1 MTKVILIT
9 GASSGLGKALAEE
22 LSSQGHIV
30 YGTSRNPM
38 PQSQQPYKM
47 SIMEVKEMGSVR
59 RAVQEVIAA
68 EGKIDVLIN
77 NAGIGLAGP
86 TEQLQIAH
94 VQEVLDI
101 NVLGV
106 LRVSQAVLPHMR
118 AQRQGLII
126 NISSIG
132 AAMGLP
138 FRGVYC
144 ASKSAIDLVTEAL
157 RMEVAAY
164 GIQACSVRAGD
175 TRTNINANRIK
186 DFDPGNPAYR
196 ESFER
201 VYASIDREVE
211 AGLPAAVIAKKIAS
225 LIAKKRVKR
234 YYVIGKPL
242 QRVSLLVKRLL
253 PDSLFERIM
262 KQYSGM

>member
-1 MTKVILIT
+1 MSKVIMVT

-22 LSSQGHIV
+22 LHRRGYIV
-30 YGTSRNPM
+30 YGTSRQAKPG
-38 PQSQQPYKM
+38 SPYKM
-47 SIMEVKEMGSVR
+47 VPMEVKDQGSVR
-59 RAVQEVIAA
+59 QAVEEIIKAH
-68 EGKIDVLIN
+68 GRLDVLIN

-86 TEQLQIAH
+86 TEQLQIANI
-94 VQEVLDI
+94 QEVLEV
-101 NVLGV
+101 NVVGV
-106 LRVSQAVLPHMR
+106 LRVCQAVLPHMR
-118 AQRQGLII
+118 AKGHGLII

-138 FRGVYC
+138 YRGVYC
-144 ASKSAIDLVTEAL
+144 ASKSAIDLATEAL

-164 GIQACSVRAGD
+164 GIQACSIRAGD

-186 DFDPGNPAYR
+186 DFDPDCPAYR

-211 AGLPAAVIAKKIAS
+211 TGLPAEIIAKKIAR
-225 LIAKKRVKR
+225 LIEKKRLKR

-253 PDSLFERIM
+253 PDPLFERIM
-262 KQYSGM
+262 KQYAGM